1 MKPSYYFE
9 MFSHSR
15 DGHQGAGKGIR
26 GGVNAGDDSYKCKYI
41 LLPPL
46 PPPPLTSLPPPH
58 PPALLDMFIILLGR
72 EIFE

>member
-1 MKPSYYFE
+1 MKLSYYFE
-9 MFSHSR
+9 MFSLFR

-26 GGVNAGDDSYKCKYI
+26 GGVNAGDDNCKCKYI
-41 LLPPL
+41 LLPPPPLPLTPL
-46 PPPPLTSLPPPH
+46 PPPP